1 MTATR
6 MTENATRAALLA
18 LMIVGGLALWI
29 GVPAGILWGL
39 GEVTDQKSEHLLL
52 SLLAVPTGMVL
63 CGIALAYLNRAYMR
77 RAGLDGSSWA
87 RGPIDGIVVG
97 CAVIAVLAFAV
108 WMVVGTEGVAP
119 LW

>member
-1 MTATR
+1 
-6 MTENATRAALLA
+6 
-18 LMIVGGLALWI
+18 MIVGALALWI

-52 SLLAVPTGMVL
+52 SLLAVPTGMAL

-77 RAGLDGSSWA
+77 RAGLDGSWA
-87 RGPIDGIVVG
+87 RGPLDAIVVA
-97 CAVIAVLAFAV
+97 CAVAAVLAFAV
-108 WMVVGTEGVAP
+108 WMVFATEGVAP